1 MSNQEAKNTAEH
13 KTMLKVKLPDG
24 ETEGVMGVWWTGSTV
39 RSGKGSSVQPRQKVG
54 SNASGISQI
63 FQLLKDG
70 KQSNDLKAPDKHREI
85 HLQANLTDFG
95 YYKKTECCKVRESWQ
110 G

>member
-54 SNASGISQI
+54 SNGSGISEI
-63 FQLLKDG
+63 F
-70 KQSNDLKAPDKHREI
+70 
-85 HLQANLTDFG
+85 
-95 YYKKTECCKVRESWQ
+95 
-110 G
+110 